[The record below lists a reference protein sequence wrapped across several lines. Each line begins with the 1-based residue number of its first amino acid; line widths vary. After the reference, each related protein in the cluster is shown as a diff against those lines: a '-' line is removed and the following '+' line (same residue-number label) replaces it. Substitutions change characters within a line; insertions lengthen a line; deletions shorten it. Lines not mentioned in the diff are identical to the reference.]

1 MPSYEVSIHELTYA
15 KGHDEIA
22 VAICNCA
29 EAFVREKIHP
39 NVAVTTTT
47 WELQFRDEEE
57 L

>member
-1 MPSYEVSIHELTYA
+1 MPSYEVSLHVLRYA
-15 KGHDEIA
+15 EGHQEIA

-39 NVAVTTTT
+39 NVAATTTT
-47 WELQFRDEEE
+47 WELQFHDEEE